1 MPVRPENVG
10 DLNYDLRDLFLD
22 VRLTSIGINDT
33 IERDD
38 ETGFVTNLDFTGR
51 PTFKTEFFRESTGF
65 GITNI
70 KVSTNASLQPTLDIE
85 FKDLYGKTVFGELSG
100 VQNERNSYKALFQWP
115 PPKFEFTF
123 KGYLGKPVTWI
134 LNMKTTSTQ
143 YNSDDGSYTLKA
155 TFIPNQW
162 GMFAD
167 IPFLYLFAVKG
178 LKSQFLGEKV
188 RKTDPS
194 YKEKT
199 ESIIDLMYI
208 GKKLETTKKLVSK
221 DYDSIVGNLQALKS
235 DPVNGILTGRIPVA
249 SLSPEGEEPELIK
262 SGIPGNS
269 GIAGFKPLALILPE
283 EYKDK
288 SKEEIILYLNLLPTQ
303 ARASE
308 NARIKAATFRGGDFA
323 TQNPLQNSA
332 GKYVKVEGKFG
343 SGEINKKVKTDAKDL
358 DGTIE
363 ANLQL
368 IDTQI
373 KATLYGNN
381 TEELKKTTISEI
393 FSRIAK
399 DTAYIMGFIIDAGEQ
414 GYFNNK
420 TDRQD
425 KEKKNEIIGQYFPM
439 EFREVKNKNENDPN
453 PNVKKQFPADGLGTD
468 DFEKL
473 FVSNFITAI
482 SFGIAQNKSLQ
493 AAAGDESQNA
503 IKFRVNNIEIISDNP
518 FLNISDWREMASIIM
533 KRAGV
538 AAYLT
543 RNQDPNRPGYYPNEW
558 FFTLSPEKMRQMA
571 DNDLSN
577 ITDAILLQLE
587 PEDLEQL
594 KTFANF
600 WINLIQDA
608 DGVTNG
614 GGITFNVAKWRGGN
628 ATLSGDRY
636 AFSINKLVY
645 VKNPGNPEL
654 TEDAEV
660 KSLIEQ
666 MTKEDGDWNIDKRI
680 LKNSNSVLGA
690 QPLSVGLMKNLGII
704 DAKKNSFNR
713 ENTKY
718 TELAGTGFKGWT
730 VEDYLEQFIGP
741 NYLFHGRSTKQGY
754 DGVKVQEPTLKASS
768 TFFDTLTPFVHFN
781 GLNFA
786 HESEKREEEFEF
798 LWFRDSEDVTKISEL
813 QPVQGTSDS
822 DDANLE
828 EEEKNENETD
838 GYPLGVSIID
848 SPTYLLEPNEQ
859 ENEVVGFF
867 ILETNKQPAPGIQFY
882 RKSGKLGY
890 GMLDYGWCKGA
901 NTLTDVIGATTES
914 SKNTYEG
921 KESVKVTYIS
931 RDNLRNNLKPSWFPT
946 DDKTT
951 TYTKAEYPFLA
962 ESVTAINPEAN
973 PMAYVV
979 YAQNKDGGGPGP
991 AMSLFGSSVPGIAAR
1006 AFLRKYCVGLIG
1018 RIQDV
1023 QDEVNEVFGQILGRA
1038 GEHED
1043 LLYQQFH
1050 SLFHQW
1056 QILGSINNKRINSSE
1071 IKALEPKVAN
1081 ELEEIYGAISDD
1093 SGAGCGESIAEN
1105 GNEVVNFRY
1114 DFPLQSNNED
1124 AINVADSIINIAP
1137 LYNAKANT
1145 TVLNIFQQT
1154 CTKNNFMFFPIPGN
1168 SRYKCVE
1175 DIFRPVTHVRS
1186 AKIGNFFQ
1194 ILFNPTPESRS
1205 LNVDSDE
1212 AKSLKDDPKDFTV
1225 DAFPVK
1231 FGDPTNK
1238 IIRNVT
1244 VGTDDNKVT
1253 AESIVN
1259 LQKIVDDEDNSRSV
1273 TTDCSL
1279 LSVFEGRSYKAKV
1292 ETIGNAQISPMQFFY
1307 LENHTIF
1314 TGLYQIT
1321 KVDHSI
1327 SPNNM
1332 TTEFEGIKMRYAAG
1346 SYGGIFP
1353 ITLKDL
1359 EDAFSGTKS
1368 APLESVQETE
1378 EEAKR
1383 REEALNFTGKSY
1395 SASASNI
1402 VGTDEG
1408 SKAVAKF
1415 LKNPTTKRNIDDLIT
1430 RAVKDGIT
1438 DPKTIAGILSI
1449 ISKESSFVA
1458 KFENLY
1464 YSLERAYEVW
1474 PRLKKVDT
1482 SKAFN
1487 PSTNKADTESYRKEL
1502 CKLVYGKT
1510 YGNDGYTSKPGKSD
1524 HAIKDKFVGPYED
1537 GFDGYRY
1544 RGGGYN
1550 QITFKSA
1557 YIKAKESSGVDVVT
1571 NPELIVKKGTS
1582 EQVCI
1587 GFFKRRIETFPTS
1600 KAAEWNAI
1608 NGNSLSVSFKSISD
1622 AVFYTYHCNTG
1633 TGKSVAHV
1641 RGLLDPSSKLG
1652 GMQKAQARAPALL
1665 EYVEGFLGLPISKDG
1680 QGKETSTGDGTLP
1693 FTGPTPNADKLRE
1706 ALKELGYTEKG
1717 REISNGGDIS
1727 IEITNAM
1734 IEILKSIKEKHP
1746 SYAVKLTGGNDEY
1759 HQKLSYNS
1767 RHKSGYAMDFVTTP
1781 AKNPKDLD
1789 NIVLILESFKKK
1801 YKPKGAYIDEYR
1813 KPSSAATAGHF
1824 HIQIN

>member
-10 DLNYDLRDLFLD
+10 DLNYDVRDLFLD
-22 VRLTSIGINDT
+22 VRLTSIGINDNV
-33 IERDD
+33 ERDE
-38 ETGFVTNLDFTGR
+38 ETGFVNNLDFTGR
-51 PTFKTEFFRESTGF
+51 PTFKTEFFRESVGF

-70 KVSTNASLQPTLDIE
+70 KVSTNASLQPSLDIE

-100 VQNERNSYKALFQWP
+100 AQNEGVSYKALFQWP

-178 LKSQFLGEKV
+178 LKAQSLPTTA
-188 RKTDPS
+188 RKTDED

-221 DYDSIVGNLQALKS
+221 EYDSIVGDLLSLKS
-235 DPVNGILTGRIPVA
+235 DPVNGILTGQIPIA
-249 SLSPEGEEPELIK
+249 STSAEGEEPELIK

-269 GIAGFKPLALILPE
+269 DIEGFKPLGIVLPE
-283 EYKDK
+283 EYKGK
-288 SKEEIILYLNLLPTQ
+288 SREEIILYLRILPPQ
-303 ARASE
+303 SRAAE
-308 NARIKAATFRGGDFA
+308 NARIKAATFKAGSNWADS
-323 TQNPLQNSA
+323 NPLGESG

-343 SGEINKKVKTDAKDL
+343 DVDVISSVKADAKNL
-358 DGTIE
+358 DGVIE
-363 ANLQL
+363 ANLEL

-373 KATLYGNN
+373 KASLYNEFGN
-381 TEELKKTTISEI
+381 ELQKTTIKEI

-420 TDRQD
+420 EEREDS
-425 KEKKNEIIGQYFPM
+425 EKKNEIIGQYFPM
-439 EFREVKNKNENDPN
+439 EFKEVKNKEENDPN
-453 PNVKKQFPADGLGTD
+453 KTLKKQFPVDGLGTD
-468 DFEKL
+468 KYEKL
-473 FVSNFITAI
+473 FVTNFITAI

-493 AAAGDESQNA
+493 ASAGDESQNA

-518 FLNISDWREMASIIM
+518 FLNITDWRELASIIM

-543 RNQDPNRPGYYPNEW
+543 RNTDPNRPGYYPNEW
-558 FFTLSPEKMRQMA
+558 FFSLSPEKMRKMA

-577 ITDAILLQLE
+577 ITDAVLLQLE

-594 KTFANF
+594 KTFTLF
-600 WINLIQDA
+600 WTSLIKDA
-608 DGVTNG
+608 DGITNG
-614 GGITFNVAKWRGGN
+614 GNITFNTAKWRGGN
-628 ATLSGDRY
+628 ATLSGDLY
-636 AFSINKLVY
+636 GFSINKLVF
-645 VKNPGNPEL
+645 VKYPGNPEL
-654 TEDAEV
+654 TDNPLV
-660 KSLIEQ
+660 KQIITQ
-666 MTKEDGDWNIDKRI
+666 MSKEDGDWNVDERI
-680 LKNSNSVLGA
+680 LKPLIPGRDPISV
-690 QPLSVGLMKNLGII
+690 SSMKDSGII
-704 DAKKNSFNR
+704 NSLKNSFNR
-713 ENTKY
+713 ETTEY
-718 TELAGTGFKGWT
+718 TELRKAGFEGWT
-730 VEDYLEQFIGP
+730 VEEYLEQFIGP
-741 NYLFHGRSTKQGY
+741 NYLFHGRSTRQGY
-754 DGVKVQEPTLKASS
+754 EGKEVSKPTLKATS
-768 TFFDTLTPFVHFN
+768 TFFDTLTSFVHFN

-786 HESEKREEEFEF
+786 HSGTKYDEEFEF
-798 LWFRDSEDVTKISEL
+798 LWFRDVKDVAKLSEL

-822 DDANLE
+822 EDANLE
-828 EEEKNENETD
+828 DEEKNENNLD
-838 GYPLGVSIID
+838 GFPLGVQIID
-848 SPTYLLEPNEQ
+848 TSYYLIDPDEK
-859 ENEVVGFF
+859 ENAIVGFW
-867 ILETNKQPAPGIQFY
+867 TVQKNKQPSPGIQFFY
-882 RKSGKLGY
+882 KYYAADKVDF
-890 GMLDYGWCKGA
+890 LDYAWCKGA
-901 NTLTDVIGATTES
+901 NTLTDVINSTTDS
-914 SKNTYEG
+914 FANLYMG
-921 KESVKVTYIS
+921 KEPKHVEYIAE
-931 RDNLRNNLKPSWFPT
+931 NNMKSKAFFWRPGTSSGTEKLGIATLEFIKP
-946 DDKTT
+946 
-951 TYTKAEYPFLA
+951 
-962 ESVTAINPEAN
+962 ESN

-979 YAQNKDGGGPGP
+979 YAQNTDTKTEGP
-991 AMSLFGSSVPGIAAR
+991 AMSLFGSSVPGVAAR
-1006 AFLRKYCVGLIG
+1006 AFLRKYCLGLNA
-1018 RIQDV
+1018 RITEI

-1056 QILGSINNKRINSSE
+1056 QILGSVGNKRLNSSQVG
-1071 IKALEPKVAN
+1071 KKLSPVVAN
-1081 ELEEIYGAISDD
+1081 KLEEIYGSVSDD
-1093 SGAGCGESIAEN
+1093 SGVGCGESIADSD
-1105 GNEVVNFRY
+1105 EVVNFRY

-1124 AINVADSIINIAP
+1124 AINVADSIINIEP

-1145 TVLNIFQQT
+1145 TVLNVFQQT

-1175 DIFRPVTHVRS
+1175 DLFRPVTHVRS
-1186 AKIGNFFQ
+1186 PKIGNFFQ

-1225 DAFPVK
+1225 DAFPVR

-1314 TGLYQIT
+1314 TGLYQII

-1332 TTEFEGIKMRYAAG
+1332 TTEFEGIKMRYASG

-1353 ITLKDL
+1353 ITLADYAK
-1359 EDAFSGTKS
+1359 AAGVTKS
-1368 APLESVQETE
+1368 APLESIQETE
-1378 EEAKR
+1378 EDAER
-1383 REEALNFTGKSY
+1383 RKEALNSTGRTF
-1395 SASASNI
+1395 SANASNI

-1408 SKAVAKF
+1408 SKAVANF
-1415 LKNPTTKRNIDDLIT
+1415 LKNKTTKRNIDDLIT

-1438 DPKTIAGILSI
+1438 DPKTITGILSI

-1474 PRLKKVDT
+1474 PRLKNVDT

-1487 PSTNKADTESYRKEL
+1487 PSTKKADSESYRKEL

-1524 HAIKDKFVGPYED
+1524 HAIKDKFVGPHTD

-1557 YIKAKESSGVDVVT
+1557 YIKAKEASGVDVVT
-1571 NPELIVKKGTS
+1571 NPELIIKKGTA

-1587 GFFKRRIETFPTS
+1587 GFFKRRITTFPTS

-1608 NGNSLSVSFKSISD
+1608 NGNSPSVSFKNLSD

-1680 QGKETSTGDGTLP
+1680 QGSKSSTGDGSLP

-1706 ALKELGYTEKG
+1706 KLKELGYTEKG

-1727 IEITNAM
+1727 VEITDAM
-1734 IEILKSIKEKHP
+1734 IEILKSIKEKYP

-1781 AKNPKDLD
+1781 SKNPKDLD

-1801 YKPKGAYIDEYR
+1801 YKPKGVYIDEYR
-1813 KPSSAATAGHF
+1813 RPSSAATAGHF
-1824 HIQIN
+1824 HVQIN